1 MPFFLDVVE
10 CYPTHVRTSAM
21 GVLAAGG
28 RLGAVS
34 AQFVNGSLEKNI
46 PLLLFVTCACTVVGG
61 LTAWML
67 PHDTAGSAMEEIGVI
82 GVGEAEGEKRR
93 SGSGNRSM
101 EATLSPLSNDVDA
114 L

>member
-1 MPFFLDVVE
+1 
-10 CYPTHVRTSAM
+10 M

-34 AQFVNGSLEKNI
+34 AQFINGSLEKNI

-61 LTAWML
+61 LTAWLL
-67 PHDTAGSAMEEIGVI
+67 PHDTAGSAMTEEIG
-82 GVGEAEGEKRR
+82 GVSAVDGVSLAEKRR
-93 SGSGNRSM
+93 STSSGGRSM
-101 EATLSPLSNDVDA
+101 EATLSPLSNDVEA

>member
-1 MPFFLDVVE
+1 
-10 CYPTHVRTSAM
+10 M

-67 PHDTAGSAMEEIGVI
+67 PYDTAGSAMTDVVDVADVVDG
-82 GVGEAEGEKRR
+82 ASQGEKRR
-93 SGSGNRSM
+93 NTSRSM
-101 EATLSPLSNDVDA
+101 EATLSPLSNDVEA